1 MLLASSSA
9 AIGALAGSPSTQTT
23 GRGQR
28 PEPSVASLA
37 AALESRDPQV
47 RQRAVYDLFNRGV
60 KALPARAALVR
71 ALKDEDATVRRMA
84 AMCLVKAGDVDP
96 ATVRAFIASLEQDPS
111 GQMVGLTLEQSP
123 ALLAR
128 FGRTAC
134 FGTCP
139 CYTLYVLKD
148 GTLLY
153 WGHSFV
159 KVQGARSRR
168 LTAAELEALV
178 GAFEDAGYSSLAD
191 HYYAMATDAP
201 SIQLAFAQDGQIK
214 KVDHD
219 LSNPGPK
226 PLQRLEQR
234 FEEIAAPTPWVGTED
249 EREALER
256 GKEDAARV
264 ARLDR
269 APALMASLQDPNP
282 EARRRAAEELYA
294 TASTLPDPK
303 RREWQQAASRVLAE
317 SLRDPSEK
325 IRFRA
330 ASALRGAGSPAPEAV
345 EALVKCL
352 GDSSARVRE
361 EASWAIYQMGPAAK
375 SAVPA
380 LLTQVTNPVFKE
392 RHLAVAVLGQIGPAA
407 ASAVPALARALGDS
421 DARVRDA
428 AASALSKIGPSAAGA
443 THALADTLRND
454 SNAGVRRLAAWAL
467 WHIGPAA
474 SAAVPALKAALAD
487 PSPEVREEAALALK
501 AIAGR

>member
-1 MLLASSSA
+1 MLLASSAA
-9 AIGALAGSPSTQTT
+9 AIGALASGSPSTQTT
-23 GRGQR
+23 GRGQP

-37 AALESRDPQV
+37 ADLENRDPRV

-71 ALKDEDATVRRMA
+71 ALKDEDAEVRRMA
-84 AMCLVKAGDVDP
+84 AMCLVKAGDVDA
-96 ATVRAFIASLEQDPS
+96 ATVQAFIASLEQDPS
-111 GQMVGLTLEQSP
+111 AQMVGLTLEQSP

-128 FGRTAC
+128 FGRTGC

-139 CYTLYVLKD
+139 IYTLYVLKD

-153 WGHSFV
+153 WGNSFV

-168 LTAAELEALV
+168 LTAAELKALV
-178 GAFEDAGYSSLAD
+178 AAFEDAGYSSLAD

-201 SIQLAFAQDGQIK
+201 SIKLAFAQDGQIK

-234 FEEIAAPTPWVGTED
+234 FEALAAPWVGTEE

-256 GKEDAARV
+256 GRRDAATV

-269 APALMASLQDPNP
+269 APQLMASLQDPNP
-282 EARRRAAEELYA
+282 EARRQAAEELYA
-294 TASTLPDPK
+294 TASTVPDPQ

-317 SLRDPSEK
+317 SLRDPSET

-330 ASALRGAGSPAPEAV
+330 ARALRGAGSPAPEAV

-361 EASWAIYQMGPAAK
+361 EASWAIYQVGPAAK

-392 RHLAVAVLGQIGPAA
+392 RYLAVVVLGQIGPAA

-443 THALADTLRND
+443 TQALADTLRND

-474 SAAVPALKAALAD
+474 SAAVPSLKAALAD
-487 PSPEVREEAALALK
+487 PSPQVREEAASALK
-501 AIAGR
+501 AIEGR